1 MEGEIR
7 LASSKGG
14 NIIPVIVGNT
24 KLDGVFQ
31 YALMTRQMYNLSENP
46 TDDEIDEMIDQIGRA
61 ILK

>member
-7 LASSKGG
+7 LASRKGG